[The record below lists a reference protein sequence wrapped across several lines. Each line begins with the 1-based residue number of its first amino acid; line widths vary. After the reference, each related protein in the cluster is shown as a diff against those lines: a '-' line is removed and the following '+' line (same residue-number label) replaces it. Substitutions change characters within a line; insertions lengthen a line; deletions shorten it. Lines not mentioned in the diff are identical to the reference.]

1 LSKLNQKYHIAM
13 LTVALPK
20 IPGSNIARATL
31 KASGNADNEF
41 TPETPIA
48 NSTANSD
55 PKSIQARTEHTKY
68 AIRAVLEIIQLL
80 VMGR

>member
-1 LSKLNQKYHIAM
+1 M

-20 IPGSNIARATL
+20 IPGSNIARARL
-31 KASGNADNEF
+31 KASGNADNDF

-48 NSTANSD
+48 KSTANKA
-55 PKSIQARTEHTKY
+55 PKSIQARTEHRKY
-68 AIRAVLEIIQLL
+68 TIRAVLEMIQLL